1 MATFTTSSERSVFS
15 PFRPHLHI
23 IRDGI
28 PQALFG
34 LMLGAPFMFAT
45 AFAGHMGLEALAT
58 LALAVAAFFTLPQ
71 SIGIGASLV
80 FQGAISNAIG
90 SGDTEKVYIDWAS

>member
-1 MATFTTSSERSVFS
+1 MSTHTAASARLSAIL
-15 PFRPHLHI
+15 PHLHI

-34 LMLGAPFMFAT
+34 LMLGVPFMLAT
-45 AFAGHMGLEALAT
+45 ALAGHMGLEALAT

-80 FQGAISNAIG
+80 FQGAISNALG
-90 SGDTEKVYIDWAS
+90 SGDTEKVYTEQ